1 MTMDRIFMFL
11 LLAYLIGHF
20 LYVIYYAIGLYH
32 WNPFVK
38 LVPISTEERAMLNK
52 NFAAYPKLPTKLK
65 EQCDKRIV
73 WFRSR
78 KKFVFR
84 GNVARQEELKFLI
97 SASAV
102 MISLGLKNYRMGR
115 SLLRIIVYP
124 SQYYSKI
131 NRSHHLGEYNPRLR
145 TVILSADKIWEGF
158 AVADDNRNLAMHE
171 LAHALCF
178 EMLRGNTWESRKFK
192 VGLKKIRE
200 LFAEEDF
207 RHKLVST
214 QYFREY
220 GLNNLQEFFSISVE
234 NFVETPSAFLNEFPE
249 LYAIMQRMLNFDFLR
264 ADLVNSRT

>member
-1 MTMDRIFMFL
+1 MEPIFMFL
-11 LLAYLIGHF
+11 ILAYV
-20 LYVIYYAIGLYH
+20 LYVIYYAIDLFH

-38 LVPISTEERAMLNK
+38 PNPISAEERILLNE
-52 NFAAYPKLPTKLK
+52 NFAAYPKLPAKLK

-84 GNVARQEELKFLI
+84 GNVARQEELRFLI

-102 MISLGLKNYRMGR
+102 MMGLGLHNYKMGR

-124 SQYYSKI
+124 TQYYSKI
-131 NRSHHLGEYNPRLR
+131 NKKHHLGEYNPRLR
-145 TVILSADKIWEGF
+145 TVILSADMIWEGF
-158 AVADDNRNLAMHE
+158 AVADDNRNLVVHE

-178 EMLRGNTWESRKFK
+178 EMLGGNSWESRKFK

-200 LFAEEDF
+200 LFARDDF
-207 RHKLVST
+207 RRKLVAT
-214 QYFREY
+214 RYFREY

-234 NFVETPSAFLNEFPE
+234 NFVETPLVFLHEFPE
-249 LYAIMQRMLNFDFLR
+249 LYAIVQRMLNFDFLR
-264 ADLVNSRT
+264 ADLVNPRT